1 MTRGVVTPEAAV
13 AEFRAHYLYSGNAA
27 ESARETGLNERTG
40 RDIAREL
47 SQDPDFTEA
56 RRQMRATA
64 LEELV
69 AMRMR
74 VAQTALD
81 RFSGALEAPAALSED
96 ASVVII
102 DKRADYGKLVLD
114 AEKNAHNLAKAEAPD
129 AGKPTE
135 VHVTITTTR
144 EDLTGVENGD

>member
-1 MTRGVVTPEAAV
+1 
-13 AEFRAHYLYSGNAA
+13 
-27 ESARETGLNERTG
+27 
-40 RDIAREL
+40 
-47 SQDPDFTEA
+47 
-56 RRQMRATA
+56 MRATA